1 MASMSKPEG
10 RDSTTTARPRSPA
23 EALEPARA
31 PSRPRGPRVRRESRA
46 LGAFVRI
53 ASTVLTVVLA
63 VVAAVGATAA
73 VLHHLFET
81 PGPLQAARTFV
92 IPKGEGRLEIA
103 RRLEQEGII
112 SNRLAF
118 VASHIL
124 QGFAGTRR
132 SADLKAGEY
141 EIKKGAS
148 MHQVLDTLVEGKV
161 SLMSVLVQPGLTSQ
175 QVVDKL
181 KADPNLVGDIAQ
193 VPEEGTLLPETYRMS
208 KGMSRSELIDRMKI
222 DQQRLLASLW
232 EKRQADLP
240 YERPEQAV
248 IMASIIE
255 RETGARDE
263 REKVAAGFVNRLRKN
278 MPLQSDPTI
287 LYGIYG
293 GAVQWGKPILKS
305 EIETKNAH
313 NTYQIRGLPP
323 TPICNPSRQAIEAA
337 LNPAQTNDLY
347 FVADGMGGHTFTS
360 NLKDHNAAVQVWR
373 KREKDMRLAK
383 QEAAKAAAAQ
393 PGGALPVV
401 PAEDDAAQ
409 DAADAA
415 RDEAAGVTPAAAQPA
430 TAAAAAIPL
439 PVRKP
444 KKAH

>member
-1 MASMSKPEG
+1 MASPSK
-10 RDSTTTARPRSPA
+10 RDVTTTARPRSPA

-31 PSRPRGPRVRRESRA
+31 PARPRGPKMRRERRA
-46 LGAFVRI
+46 LGAFVRV
-53 ASTVLTVVLA
+53 ASTVLTVLLA
-63 VVAAVGATAA
+63 GVAAMGGLAA
-73 VLHHLFET
+73 VLHHQFEA
-81 PGPLQAARTFV
+81 PGPLQATRTFV

-103 RRLEQEGII
+103 RRLEAEGIV

-124 QGFAGTRR
+124 QGMAGSRR
-132 SADLKAGEY
+132 NAELKAGEY

-148 MHQVLDTLVEGKV
+148 MHQVLDALMDGKV
-161 SLMSVLVQPGLTSQ
+161 ALASVLIQPGLTSQ
-175 QVVDKL
+175 QIVDKL
-181 KADPNLVGDIAQ
+181 RADANLVGDVAV

-208 KGMSRSELIDRMKI
+208 KGMSRTELLDRMHL
-222 DQQRLLASLW
+222 DQQKLLTALW
-232 EKRQADLP
+232 EKRQAGLP
-240 YERPEQAV
+240 YEKPEQAV

-255 RETGARDE
+255 RETGSRDE
-263 REKVAAGFVNRLRKN
+263 REKVAAVFVNRLRKN

-323 TPICNPSRQAIEAA
+323 TPICNPSKQAIEAA
-337 LNPAQTNDLY
+337 LNPAQTSALY
-347 FVADGMGGHTFTS
+347 FVADGMGGHTFTD

-373 KREKDMRLAK
+373 KREKEIRTAR

-393 PGGALPVV
+393 PGQQDLPVV
-401 PAEDDAAQ
+401 PAEDEAAQ
-409 DAADAA
+409 AEADAA
-415 RDEAAGVTPAAAQPA
+415 RDAAAGATPAEAAAA
-430 TAAAAAIPL
+430 TAAASAAAIPL

-444 KKAH
+444 KKH